1 LGPLEF
7 FSLPISPLQEL
18 KHPLLQEAQ
27 VQLWVKRLDLLHKDI
42 SGNKVYKLFPY
53 LREACASGHPILSF
67 GGAFSNHI
75 HALAAAG
82 HRLNIKTIGVIRGE
96 KPKQLSPTL
105 QDALHWGMELR
116 FVSRKQYRDY
126 REQHWRMETKHP
138 MLIVPEGGCGSAG
151 VESCEAIYNE
161 IHEQSHG
168 NMDEVCCASAT
179 GGMAT
184 GLAHAMGNSKPL
196 NAYLVLPDPA
206 TIKRTINSHESASG
220 DLITNINIID
230 AYHFGGYAKTTPEL
244 FDFITSFK
252 KDHHIQLEPTYTG
265 KFFYGIFQDLAKG
278 RYPKGSRIV
287 AIHSGGLQ
295 GLRGYKT

>member
-1 LGPLEF
+1 
-7 FSLPISPLQEL
+7 
-18 KHPLLQEAQ
+18 
-27 VQLWVKRLDLLHKDI
+27 
-42 SGNKVYKLFPY
+42 
-53 LREACASGHPILSF
+53 
-67 GGAFSNHI
+67 
-75 HALAAAG
+75 
-82 HRLNIKTIGVIRGE
+82 
-96 KPKQLSPTL
+96 
-105 QDALHWGMELR
+105 
-116 FVSRKQYRDY
+116 
-126 REQHWRMETKHP
+126 
-138 MLIVPEGGCGSAG
+138 
-151 VESCEAIYNE
+151 
-161 IHEQSHG
+161 
-168 NMDEVCCASAT
+168 
-179 GGMAT
+179 MAT